1 MIVQVLAHRPTTE
14 RNDVRDSLNGE
25 LAPFFDLVEYDLRRV
40 STIDAAT
47 GERRLTLNVPIE
59 EFANASALDFPDAG
73 VYPITVRIRRDR
85 EPVATAITFL
95 ERVRT
100 DGITRGPLSLSLL
113 GGIDEVDTFPTE
125 TELASAHEQLAQAA
139 ELAERVSVPLTLRLP
154 AQLVDAVLADDEQL
168 AARLREA
175 LAGDTLIA
183 TTDLPLDASSA
194 TEAGIEDEFVR
205 RLRDGEATL
214 VSQLGAST
222 QRTAWLMDVPVTRS
236 GAATLRDLG
245 VQLLVTSFDDFS
257 RLERNPRAPTDSTLL
272 QSAALPDQSAM
283 AIAVI
288 DPAMSLVD
296 PDLDFDTTPAE
307 RAVQLMAEIG
317 TVRNTQTP
325 DRRSLVIATPRL
337 AIPDPDVVQY
347 LEQFANEQDEVAFE
361 PLSALPGITN
371 TSFLDGE
378 AVTVQLGDEPPVD
391 LTDRAADVD
400 AARFR
405 LADVSTMLPLDDPRP
420 AAWDSQLRTALTTG
434 LRPAGAD
441 ALITG
446 VEREIDSV
454 RAAVVAPEPFSFT
467 VGGREASI
475 PLRIGNTSSTPV
487 TIEVH
492 LESDKL
498 AFPEN
503 DFVHELPPNA
513 TSEIQVDIVARSN
526 GVSPMTVSL
535 RTPFGSTLTDP
546 VVLTARVNNLTGLG
560 RVVTVGLLL
569 VLATWWMSYFMR
581 RRRKL
586 REQRVTDSIS
596 RHPATVTSS
605 SDPAD

>member
-1 MIVQVLAHRPTTE
+1 
-14 RNDVRDSLNGE
+14 
-25 LAPFFDLVEYDLRRV
+25 
-40 STIDAAT
+40 
-47 GERRLTLNVPIE
+47 
-59 EFANASALDFPDAG
+59 
-73 VYPITVRIRRDR
+73 
-85 EPVATAITFL
+85 
-95 ERVRT
+95 
-100 DGITRGPLSLSLL
+100 
-113 GGIDEVDTFPTE
+113 
-125 TELASAHEQLAQAA
+125 
-139 ELAERVSVPLTLRLP
+139 
-154 AQLVDAVLADDEQL
+154 
-168 AARLREA
+168 
-175 LAGDTLIA
+175 
-183 TTDLPLDASSA
+183 
-194 TEAGIEDEFVR
+194 
-205 RLRDGEATL
+205 
-214 VSQLGAST
+214 
-222 QRTAWLMDVPVTRS
+222 
-236 GAATLRDLG
+236 
-245 VQLLVTSFDDFS
+245 
-257 RLERNPRAPTDSTLL
+257 
-272 QSAALPDQSAM
+272 M